1 MPYCLKQFSIFVPM
15 KKLDFIVFF
24 LYLTLVFTRC
34 GNHDNLFRPDEN
46 NCEDIAFSRLL
57 DSVDNVVNGCYYYD
71 FNDSII
77 IPALDFYENGDNL
90 RHLWMQ
96 AQCNYLIGAIL
107 FDKNHVSENATK
119 HLLEALQLLDDNFN
133 SFSDKQISQLYSKI
147 HYINSIIAF
156 NFSNGGA
163 AKRLA
168 KLGLDYSKEAN
179 DTVWMALSYYNLVLF
194 YERLGKA
201 GEGDTAYYYYHEGI
215 KLVDNK
221 NYPFVTASLYNAY
234 ANCLR
239 HSHQYDSA
247 IIYFDRAI
255 SLINNNITL
264 YHKSYLEKG
273 FVNYL
278 KKDYA
283 SAISDLKVG
292 FESKDKNI
300 REQSATGLADC
311 YEKMGDSLSAIPYYS
326 LIMDLKAKD
335 VVNKKHN
342 ANAITMLDSYLN
354 SIYNQSNNGVGL
366 WVYFIFG
373 TAIVIIVVFYLI
385 SRKRH
390 LNTLKDKDL
399 KALNIKI
406 SAIYSDKHNNKL
418 DRILTEFHAAYP
430 DSLANLKAAHPDL
443 SDTEIN
449 ICILSFFAFSLKET
463 ATITNLRENTVAK
476 YRTAIKKKL
485 EIDDLKQVFSL

>member
-1 MPYCLKQFSIFVPM
+1 M
-15 KKLDFIVFF
+15 KKLNFILFF
-24 LYLTLVFTRC
+24 LFLALVFTRR
-34 GNHDNLFRPDEN
+34 GNHDNIFHPDEN
-46 NCEDIAFSRLL
+46 NCDDIAFSRLV
-57 DSVDNVVNGCYYYD
+57 DSVDKVVSGAYYYD
-71 FNDSII
+71 FNDSIVL
-77 IPALDFYENGDNL
+77 PALDFYENGDDL

-96 AQCNYLIGAIL
+96 AQCQYLIGAIL

-119 HLLEALQLLDDNFN
+119 HLIEVLQILDENF
-133 SFSDKQISQLYSKI
+133 SSLSERPISQLYSKI
-147 HYINSIIAF
+147 HYLTSIIAF
-156 NFSNGGA
+156 NFSNGGG
-163 AKRLA
+163 AKHLA
-168 KLGLDYSKEAN
+168 KIGLGYATEAN
-179 DTVWMALSYYNLVLF
+179 DTVYMALSYYNLVMI

-201 GEGDTAYYYYHEGI
+201 GEGDTAYYYYDEGI
-215 KLVDNK
+215 KLVDNN
-221 NYPFVTASLYNAY
+221 NYPFATASLYNAY

-247 IIYFDRAI
+247 IMYFDEAI

-283 SAISDLKVG
+283 SAIADLKIG

-300 REQSATGLADC
+300 REQSAMGIADC

-354 SIYNQSNNGVGL
+354 SIDNQSNKGVGL
-366 WVYFIFG
+366 WLYLIFG
-373 TAIVIIVVFYLI
+373 TAIIIFIVFYFIL
-385 SRKRH
+385 RKRH
-390 LNTLKDKDL
+390 FNTLKDKDL
-399 KALNIKI
+399 EALNIKI
-406 SAIYSDKHNNKL
+406 QAIYNDRNNNKL
-418 DRILTEFHAAYP
+418 ERIMTEFNAAYP
-430 DSLANLKAAHPDL
+430 DALANLKAAHPDL
-443 SDTEIN
+443 SDTELD
-449 ICILSFFAFSLKET
+449 ICVLSFFSFRLKET
-463 ATITNLRENTVAK
+463 ADIIHLRDNTVAK

-485 EIDDLKQVFSL
+485 EIDNLKHVFSL